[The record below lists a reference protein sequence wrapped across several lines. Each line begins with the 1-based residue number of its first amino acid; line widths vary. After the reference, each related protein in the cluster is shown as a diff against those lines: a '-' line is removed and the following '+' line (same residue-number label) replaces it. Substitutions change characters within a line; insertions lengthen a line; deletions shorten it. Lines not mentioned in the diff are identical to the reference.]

1 MNMPHPCARKPK
13 LITLSPVVYCMRSDK
28 RKQILNSF
36 IRSHFSYHPMVWMF
50 HSKNQNERTNHIHE
64 DVIRILYK
72 DFRSSFQELLIEDN
86 SMSFIAKICQNV

>member
-1 MNMPHPCARKPK
+1 MPHPCARKPK

-64 DVIRILYK
+64 DVIRIQGFTRILDRHFKNY
-72 DFRSSFQELLIEDN
+72 L
-86 SMSFIAKICQNV
+86 